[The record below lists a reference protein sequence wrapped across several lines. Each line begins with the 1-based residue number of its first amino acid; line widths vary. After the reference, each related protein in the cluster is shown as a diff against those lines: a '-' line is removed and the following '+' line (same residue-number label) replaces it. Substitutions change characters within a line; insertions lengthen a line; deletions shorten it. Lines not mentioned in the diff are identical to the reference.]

1 MKNDLLLQA
10 LYSGKDIPDVIKRF
24 EKELRDTKD
33 YNNLIHANKLAEYRK
48 SKTDKNLL
56 YRMRKNFNE
65 IYSLIDKNF
74 KDVRFVIDGRLKSL
88 LSFEKKIQK
97 LMSEKRSLDLLRDQF
112 AFRIVIFGEN
122 TQSLVSTCY
131 KIANEIIRFSLE
143 KGLTLCE
150 LETSNTGN
158 FSLEK
163 HPEILIPKKSGIAK
177 DFKSFVKD
185 YFLNPKE
192 KWLSVASPAF

>member
-1 MKNDLLLQA
+1 
-10 LYSGKDIPDVIKRF
+10 
-24 EKELRDTKD
+24 
-33 YNNLIHANKLAEYRK
+33 
-48 SKTDKNLL
+48 
-56 YRMRKNFNE
+56 
-65 IYSLIDKNF
+65 
-74 KDVRFVIDGRLKSL
+74 
-88 LSFEKKIQK
+88 
-97 LMSEKRSLDLLRDQF
+97 MSEKRSLDLLRDQF

-122 TQSLVSTCY
+122 TQSLVSICY
-131 KIANEIIRFSLE
+131 QIANEIIRFSLE

-185 YFLNPKE
+185 TFLIQREMAISRFTCFLKQQPVNILRYRLERLQCTSMLKAE
-192 KWLSVASPAF
+192 TQTMINIKWKNTVHLHLNSNQRKFIFQVMEYHQMARFTILLVCRKAYKSLNGRKLINQIKSAKKNSLAKRIIS